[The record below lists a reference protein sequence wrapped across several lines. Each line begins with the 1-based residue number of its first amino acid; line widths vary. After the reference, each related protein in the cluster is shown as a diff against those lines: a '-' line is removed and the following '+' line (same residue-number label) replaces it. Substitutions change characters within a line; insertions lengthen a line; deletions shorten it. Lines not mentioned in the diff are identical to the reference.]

1 MDNNTRMPAASSSS
15 AAGRRLRRRR
25 PPAATAASSTT
36 CFAAWSPPPHQGRRP
51 HHRALAA
58 TTLPCPSDVNPTEH
72 VEQSLG
78 TNLAGLG
85 DRSFPSDLVPALAID
100 LACGRKSPGVCGKN
114 EARVGRGRRR
124 GARHLYARAGEE
136 AAAAKKRDANLD
148 GNEIA
153 ARIFPRGGGKDG
165 NLLLMPSCFANLLEA
180 IFSCFAKNR

>member
-1 MDNNTRMPAASSSS
+1 
-15 AAGRRLRRRR
+15 
-25 PPAATAASSTT
+25 
-36 CFAAWSPPPHQGRRP
+36 
-51 HHRALAA
+51 
-58 TTLPCPSDVNPTEH
+58 
-72 VEQSLG
+72 
-78 TNLAGLG
+78 
-85 DRSFPSDLVPALAID
+85 
-100 LACGRKSPGVCGKN
+100 VCEKN

-124 GARHLYARAGEE
+124 GARVEE